1 MSTSEPLASA
11 QPISQDNF
19 SNFRLLPTGEILLY
33 LKRNHVNA
41 NGWTGRYDLHFLINK
56 SYMSGLIVPDGYGGW
71 KNPTT
76 GLFYLEY
83 ELREL
88 VGDVVKDRIMRD
100 ARFCRLY
107 AQANEQVAIAALQ
120 GNWSIPVKTWPD
132 QGWEADDGTLSAA
145 MTDVMEEVTRKS
157 QMPSFRD
164 VTDQFLGSVTTITTS
179 ASNQTSLD

>member
-1 MSTSEPLASA
+1 MSTLEPLTSA
-11 QPISQDNF
+11 QPISQANF

-88 VGDVVKDRIMRD
+88 VGDV
-100 ARFCRLY
+100 
-107 AQANEQVAIAALQ
+107 ANEEAQTAALQ
-120 GNWSIPVKTWPD
+120 EDWRIPVKTWPD
-132 QGWEADDGTLSAA
+132 QGWEADEGTLSGA

-164 VTDQFLGSVTTITTS
+164 VTDHFLGSVTTVASS
-179 ASNQTSLD
+179 ASNQTSRA